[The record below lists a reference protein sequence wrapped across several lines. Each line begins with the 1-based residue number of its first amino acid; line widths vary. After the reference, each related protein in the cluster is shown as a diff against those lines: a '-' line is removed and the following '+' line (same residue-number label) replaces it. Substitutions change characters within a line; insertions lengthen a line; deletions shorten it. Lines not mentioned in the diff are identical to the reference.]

1 MFNLRPMFLLAS
13 NKINN
18 FIGGINMIDEKT
30 VKNEVV
36 EIEEEI
42 VVSIPSDDHN
52 INSYLIWG

>member
-1 MFNLRPMFLLAS
+1 MFNLRPMLLLAS

-30 VKNEVV
+30 VKNEAV
-36 EIEEEI
+36 ENEEEI

>member
-1 MFNLRPMFLLAS
+1 MFNLRPMLLLAS